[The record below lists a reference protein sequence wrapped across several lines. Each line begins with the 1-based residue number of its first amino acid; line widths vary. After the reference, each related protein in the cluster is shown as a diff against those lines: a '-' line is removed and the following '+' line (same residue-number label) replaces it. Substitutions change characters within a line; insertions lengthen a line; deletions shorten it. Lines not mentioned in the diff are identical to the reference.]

1 MLTDPLALLLFLPAL
16 IIAITIHEFAHAFL
30 ADRLGDPTP
39 QLQGRLSL
47 NPLKHLDPV
56 GTLMLLFFR
65 FGWGKPVEFDP
76 YNLRHPRR
84 DAALI
89 SLAGPAVNLV
99 LATLLALILKFSP
112 SSLFSVFLIPIIL
125 ININLAIFNLLPVPP
140 LDGAKIL
147 YGFLPRDWADEY
159 NDFMGR
165 YGTIL
170 LILLIIPIGGSS
182 LAINLILPVINAIS
196 NLLL

>member
-1 MLTDPLALLLFLPAL
+1 MFSELLFFLPAL
-16 IIAITIHEFAHAFL
+16 IIAITIHEFAHAWM

-47 NPLKHLDPV
+47 NPLKHLDPI

-89 SLAGPAVNLV
+89 SLAGPAVNLI
-99 LATLLALILKFSP
+99 LATALSLVLKFSGSP
-112 SSLFSVFLIPIIL
+112 LFSIFLYPVIL
-125 ININLAIFNLLPVPP
+125 ININLAIFNLLPVQP

-147 YGFLPRDWADEY
+147 YGILPADWADEY

-182 LAINLILPVINAIS
+182 LAINLIMPVINGITK
-196 NLLL
+196 LLLYS